1 MTAWTEAELD
11 IRMGRLLQW
20 GITLAASVML
30 IGAAVYLFHYGKSLP
45 SYRTFRSGTSRLQSL
60 HGILGQAILGD
71 GSGLIQL
78 AVVLIIATPVA
89 RVIFAAYAFFRQR
102 DWLYAV
108 ISMTVLSLLIYGLVH
123 AA

>member
-1 MTAWTEAELD
+1 MTAWTETELD

-20 GITLAASVML
+20 GITLAACVML
-30 IGAAVYLFHYGKSLP
+30 IGAAVFLFHYAKTLP
-45 SYRTFRSGTSRLQSL
+45 SYRTFRGGTSRLQSL
-60 HGILGQAILGD
+60 HGILGQAIRGD

>member
-1 MTAWTEAELD
+1 MTAWTETELD

-20 GITLAASVML
+20 GITLAACVMF
-30 IGAAVYLFHYGKSLP
+30 IGAAVFLFHYAKTLP
-45 SYRTFRSGTSRLQSL
+45 SYRTFRGGTSRLQSL
-60 HGILGQAILGD
+60 HGILGQAIRGD